1 MRCNGINVCGLPVC
15 GDWRDTSADG
25 NVVTG

>member
-1 MRCNGINVCGLPVC
+1 MHCNGINVCGLPVC